1 MQKFLKYSAII
12 FTVLIILLL
21 VIPLFIPLESYKE
34 VAVKKVKETIGREL
48 EINGAMSLSLLPSP
62 EIKIKDIKVSSIAG
76 AQLPYLFEVKEM
88 AASVSLFS
96 LLSGNIVISE
106 IKINKPTI
114 NMERLPNRLA
124 SWEFSEP
131 ELKKSKDLNE
141 EKSDKK
147 EQLAFYIKSLKILD
161 AKINYIDSSSSMIIE
176 IDNLEIKNFH
186 GPANLAA
193 EFYFTG
199 KNYDIKGS
207 IKENKG
213 IIALET
219 NLDILNEKVKIAG
232 DFDRNNMSFI
242 GKLQLEGDGKNLKSI
257 THNLD
262 IEGDLKHKLIF
273 DINAD
278 KELIK
283 ISDINFTIGDL
294 LAKGNANYYIE
305 KNKANLN
312 LKLNPGDIDLT
323 LTPLNVPDKGLN
335 EKIYLKAISLK
346 PVIDALKIN
355 AKNLPNNA
363 LDKAFSFSADL
374 SYIDQNLFLKDISL
388 NIDKANLK
396 GNCSAKNWDKDLVV
410 SYDLKINNPV
420 DFANLSGFS
429 LPVNIIDIMIKGET
443 TKAKDRFQTS
453 NVIVVANTTNII
465 KGDIGL
471 GDSIKPSLTLTS
483 SGDNLSQTLRQ
494 LLKSTTGNL
503 IGNYSLSTKIEGD
516 IAKIIEINI
525 DKSTFSLKDGPLN
538 INGAISLNLAN
549 VKPKI
554 AANLKMSSLN
564 LDNQANALPISNGAI
579 KKESAAIST
588 PWSNDKIDLSFLNKA
603 DGDFIIA
610 IQKITKG
617 DFIFDNIK
625 TTMNLADGVLSL
637 KSLNGGLYGGRLEAS
652 GQISAQS
659 AQQAN
664 FKATLKEAALKN
676 IIPHDGKIKVTQ
688 GTINFDTDLK
698 TKGQTQYQYV
708 SNLLGNAKLI
718 ATDGKVSGF
727 DLQKVLDSLKKIKN
741 LDGILRMLDASF
753 SGGETAFKQLHIATD
768 IKEGIA
774 NITYFKL
781 DAPSATAL
789 ATGNINIPKYILD
802 VNSAINVNIKSMP
815 TLKVHVYG
823 SLSNPQH
830 KLDTKALQEYLIKN
844 VLTNVIDDIKKNK
857 KPEDIL
863 KGIIGKS
870 DEDSFLEGA
879 ENNQKVDPVQQQN
892 PVKDIET
899 QVKKGLK
906 GLFK

>member
-1 MQKFLKYSAII
+1 VQKFLKYSAII
-12 FTVLIILLL
+12 FIVLIILLL
-21 VIPLFIPLESYKE
+21 VIPLFIPLESYKG

-76 AQLPYLFEVKEM
+76 AQLPYLCEVKEM

-114 NMERLPNRLA
+114 NMERLPNRSA
-124 SWEFSEP
+124 SWEFSEL

-161 AKINYIDSSSSMIIE
+161 AKINYIDSASSMIIE

-193 EFYFTG
+193 EFYSTG

-219 NLDILNEKVKIAG
+219 NLDILKEKVKIAG

-242 GKLQLEGDGKNLKSI
+242 GKLLLEGDGKNLKTI

-355 AKNLPNNA
+355 AKNLPNNV

-410 SYDLKINNPV
+410 SYDLKINNPAA
-420 DFANLSGFS
+420 FANLSGFS

-471 GDSIKPSLTLTS
+471 GDSIKPSLALTS

-503 IGNYSLSTKIEGD
+503 IGNYSLSTRIEGD

-579 KKESAAIST
+579 KKEPDAIST

-617 DFIFDNIK
+617 DFVFDNIK

-676 IIPHDGKIKVTQ
+676 IIPQDGKIKVTQ

-870 DEDSFLEGA
+870 DEDSSLEGA
-879 ENNQKVDPVQQQN
+879 ENNQKVDPVPQQN